1 MEMYDYI
8 VIGAGTAGGW
18 LARRLVEGSDGKVLV
33 IEAGGGYPGLVFG
46 PPLAGMRL
54 RGPWTWPVETVPQE
68 QLGGRKVRYPMGRV
82 VGGTSSVNA
91 MIFNTGADADYDDW
105 EAAGCRGWGA
115 AAVRRVFERLSGAG
129 GWLTVSEARHRA
141 EFSEAFLGACEGA
154 GLRRREMLT
163 GEEADTCGYFPV
175 MQKDGRRAGAAT
187 ACLGEVS
194 GHPRLTVWK
203 RAEVRRLV
211 MRGARVTGVEL
222 KDGRRVEGGET
233 VLCAGVFLSP
243 VILQRSGIGDPEWLE
258 RCGVRVVAGLRGVG
272 ENLHDHVR
280 VPVLFEAERRSPGR
294 RSRWV
299 PAAVRYLMSR
309 DGVMASN
316 CCEAGA
322 FFGSESG
329 AARSDLEIITH
340 FQTAMDVRA
349 VDMECLL
356 LQPESR
362 GSVRMDS
369 RDLDGMPVVD
379 AGFLREAGDRRRLM
393 AGVERVREI
402 AGRVEWRDFPLRG
415 ELLPGRDVRT
425 AGGMEEY
432 VRAQASTGYHP
443 GGTCR
448 MGEDEMAVTDSELRV
463 RGVEGLRVVDA
474 SVMPTGPTG
483 STAGAVFMIA
493 ERAAEMMVDGCGGGA
508 VRGSGSL

>member
-1 MEMYDYI
+1 
-8 VIGAGTAGGW
+8 
-18 LARRLVEGSDGKVLV
+18 
-33 IEAGGGYPGLVFG
+33 
-46 PPLAGMRL
+46 
-54 RGPWTWPVETVPQE
+54 
-68 QLGGRKVRYPMGRV
+68 
-82 VGGTSSVNA
+82 
-91 MIFNTGADADYDDW
+91 
-105 EAAGCRGWGA
+105 
-115 AAVRRVFERLSGAG
+115 
-129 GWLTVSEARHRA
+129 
-141 EFSEAFLGACEGA
+141 
-154 GLRRREMLT
+154 LRRRELLT
-163 GEEADTCGYFPV
+163 GEEAETCGYFPV

-187 ACLGEVS
+187 ACLGEVR

-211 MRGARVTGVEL
+211 VSGTRVTGVEL
-222 KDGRRVEGGET
+222 VDGRRVEGGET
-233 VLCAGVFLSP
+233 VVSAGVFLSP

-258 RCGVRVVAGLRGVG
+258 RCGVRVVAGLKGVG

-280 VPVLFEAERRSPGR
+280 VPMLYEAVRRSPGR
-294 RSRWV
+294 RSCWL
-299 PAAVRYLMSR
+299 PAAARYLMKR

-322 FFGSESG
+322 FFGSECG

-362 GSVRMDS
+362 GSVRMNP
-369 RDLDGMPVVD
+369 RDLEGMPVVD

-402 AGRVEWRDFPLRG
+402 AGRGEWREFPLRG

-425 AGGMEEY
+425 VGGMEAY
-432 VRAQASTGYHP
+432 LRANASTGYHP

-448 MGEDEMAVTDSELRV
+448 MGDDEMAVTDSELRV

-493 ERAAEMMVDGCGGGA
+493 ERAAEIMVG
-508 VRGSGSL
+508 